1 MADMKHEMEER
12 EDAAHSQT
20 HQILEVLDQI
30 STRLG
35 AGGVEGGPVRSESLR
50 RRGSIEGP
58 TDEGGGLAAHSFDAG

>member
-35 AGGVEGGPVRSESLR
+35 AGGVEGGATASLR

-58 TDEGGGLAAHSFDAG
+58 TDAGGGLGAHSFDAG

>member
-35 AGGVEGGPVRSESLR
+35 AGGVEGGPTASLR

-58 TDEGGGLAAHSFDAG
+58 TDAGGGLGAHSFDAG